1 MSGEDVFLFPG
12 PGKKQSGATEMQSSQ
27 ASPTNML
34 INPPL
39 QPPRWRTALQ
49 TPSLDRPQRQTTQTR
64 TVNNPLTVANSQ
76 HGLAHHT
83 GDWSLF
89 VSFFFLLEGR
99 GTVKESQYLNNR
111 FFFFKLGSH
120 LFLDLP
126 VDYIGCCCH
135 CVL

>member
-1 MSGEDVFLFPG
+1 MHEWRRCFPVSRSWQKAERSHRNAKQ
-12 PGKKQSGATEMQSSQ
+12 PGLSNKHANKT
-27 ASPTNML
+27 
-34 INPPL
+34 PL

-111 FFFFKLGSH
+111 FFFF
-120 LFLDLP
+120 
-126 VDYIGCCCH
+126 
-135 CVL
+135 